1 MLDPQ
6 LLEQPAPN
14 EASASPDPRVHQAA
28 ELAGRGDYTDAAE
41 LSEMLLRDGSY
52 DIRAVGYYLFGLV
65 LQEGLV
71 ALPHVLERMTKLL
84 NEDHAA
90 LTPLKKTTRVTD
102 DTVGWLF
109 RTLFDRCR
117 YHASRDDEVWQ
128 AWRGQLEME
137 WLDGVATAIDEL
149 RAALVQFI
157 ERDPNAD
164 HGASPRCSELS
175 NRFERWLKSDLRPL
189 LAREA
194 KQRANAERAAAE
206 AAEADPSSGGDEDH
220 RDADDVALLDDL
232 ADLDDLDH
240 VDNVNNLDDF
250 GASRSFGAHPAKSR
264 RATAAPRA
272 GNLDSEEAPA
282 MQLLRRKLRAFET
295 LVERQ
300 EVAKAAVVASDL
312 REIVQNFDPVV
323 YLPKLF
329 ANYFRLLASSVDELM
344 PYWMD
349 SESPGWQAMEQ
360 FYRADLDAFL
370 DD

>member
-6 LLEQPAPN
+6 LLEQPAPDA
-14 EASASPDPRVHQAA
+14 ASAGPDPRVHQAA

-52 DIRAVGYYLFGLV
+52 DIRAVGFYLFGLI
-65 LQEGLV
+65 LQEGL
-71 ALPHVLERMTKLL
+71 ATLPYVLERLTTLL

-90 LTPLKKTTRVTD
+90 LTPLKKLTRVTD

-117 YHASRDDEVWQ
+117 YHASCDDEVWQ
-128 AWRGQLEME
+128 AWRGQLDVE
-137 WLDGVATAIDEL
+137 WLHRVEAAIEEL

-157 ERDPNAD
+157 ERDPDAD
-164 HGASPRCSELS
+164 RDTPPRCSELS

-194 KQRANAERAAAE
+194 KLRANAERAAAA
-206 AAEADPSSGGDEDH
+206 AAEVAPGVGGDGDH
-220 RDADDVALLDDL
+220 RDADDVANLNALNALDN
-232 ADLDDLDH
+232 LDNL
-240 VDNVNNLDDF
+240 NRLDDF
-250 GASRSFGAHPAKSR
+250 SADHASGARPATR
-264 RATAAPRA
+264 QRASAAPGA
-272 GNLDSEEAPA
+272 GDLDSEEAPA

-300 EVAKAAVVASDL
+300 DVAKAAIVASDL

-329 ANYFRLLASSVDELM
+329 ASYFRLLAASVDELL